1 MMLFAFRR
9 LVLQCARPA
18 ISLAMMYVNVVVSH
32 VDDSTRVRLCIVF
45 LSFCQTSVDQAR
57 QVEKST

>member
-1 MMLFAFRR
+1 M
-9 LVLQCARPA
+9 
-18 ISLAMMYVNVVVSH
+18 NVVVSH
-32 VDDSTRVRLCIVF
+32 VDDSTRVRLYVVF